1 MQERNS
7 FTFKQKRMLFLS
19 ALGGALEFYDFII
32 YIFLA
37 PMIEK
42 VFFADSSAYLATIK
56 TLTIF
61 AIGYLFRPLGGIIF
75 SHFGDRYGRKVVFLL
90 TVIFMAVP
98 SFAMG
103 LLPTPAQIGLA
114 SPIMLLLLRMIQ
126 GLALGGEIPAAITFV
141 SEHIPKNR
149 HGFALSILFFG
160 INVGLMLGSFVTTL
174 MISSLSATEMLKF
187 GWRIPFILGGI
198 LGITSV
204 FMRRHL
210 HETEAFSALS
220 KQDLQRIPLFT
231 LLKDSPT
238 KIIRGMCLV
247 AVGSTSVFLYL
258 YWPQYLNTYMGFDF
272 NTIMRINTAC
282 TFILNIFILIG
293 GLVADRMGTRHLY
306 LLCTGFLILFT
317 YPLFY
322 IFSLHSLTLAAL
334 SYIIFSL
341 AFGFIPGTYT
351 SIISGLFPTS
361 MRYSGIAMSYNLAF
375 AIFGGLSPLIC
386 TFAIHYFNTALAP
399 AFYVTSVASLSWLAC
414 YSLQK
419 RVITPTLQPAK
430 I

>member
-1 MQERNS
+1 MQDRNS
-7 FTFKQKRMLFLS
+7 FTFKQKNMLFLS

-37 PMIEK
+37 PIIEK

-56 TLTIF
+56 TLAIF

-103 LLPTPAQIGLA
+103 LLPTTTQIGVA
-114 SPIMLLLLRMIQ
+114 SPILLLLLRMVQ

-160 INVGLMLGSFVTTL
+160 INVGLMLGSFVTTI
-174 MISSLSATEMLKF
+174 MISSLSPTEMLSY

-198 LGITSV
+198 LGIASV

-220 KQDLQRIPLFT
+220 KQDLQRVPLLT
-231 LLKDSPT
+231 LLKDTPT
-238 KIIRGMCLV
+238 EIIRGMCLV
-247 AVGSTSVFLYL
+247 AVGSASVFLYL
-258 YWPQYLNTYMGFDF
+258 YWPQYLHTYMGFDF
-272 NTIMRINTAC
+272 NTIMGLNTAC

-293 GLVADRMGTRHLY
+293 GLVADRMGCRLLY
-306 LLCTGFLILFT
+306 LLCTGFLIVFT

-322 IFSLHSLTLAAL
+322 LFSLHSLTLAGL

-361 MRYSGIAMSYNLAF
+361 TRYSGIAMSYNLAF

-386 TFAIHYFNTALAP
+386 TFAIHYFHTALAP
-399 AFYVTSVASLSWLAC
+399 AFYIMAIALLSWIAC
-414 YSLQK
+414 FYTQERNATL
-419 RVITPTLQPAK
+419 TLQTANQ
-430 I
+430 